1 MDFAPLLYVVRAS
14 EGPLIFLIGGLLV
27 VIPAISVV
35 PLIGHIDLP
44 IVLLLL

>member
-14 EGPLIFLIGGLLV
+14 EGPLIF

-35 PLIGHIDLP
+35 PLIDHIDLP